1 MNERRKELE
10 KMTVL
15 KELAPLAKSYGLDVD
30 HLRKGEIIE
39 EILKYENP
47 PKKTRPPRNFAP
59 TKLKAARL
67 KAGMTQAELS
77 RLTGIN
83 SGTLKHYEQ
92 GSKSFDNAKFN
103 VIFNTCIILNC
114 RIEDLIED
122 ENTLD
127 LFKRYNEKHS

>member
-15 KELAPLAKSYGLDVD
+15 KELAPLAKSYGLEVD
-30 HLRKGEIIE
+30 HLRKSEIIE
-39 EILKYENP
+39 EILKFENP
-47 PKKTRPPRNFAP
+47 PKKTRPPRNHAT

-83 SGTLKHYEQ
+83 PGTLKHYEQ
-92 GSKSFDNAKFN
+92 GSKSFDSAKFN

-122 ENTLD
+122 ENTLEV
-127 LFKRYNEKHS
+127 FKRYNESHS